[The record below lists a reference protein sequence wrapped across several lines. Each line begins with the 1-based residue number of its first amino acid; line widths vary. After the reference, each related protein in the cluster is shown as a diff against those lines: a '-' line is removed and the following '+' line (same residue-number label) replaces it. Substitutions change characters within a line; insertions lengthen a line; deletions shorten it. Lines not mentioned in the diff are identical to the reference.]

1 MSGFVE
7 PPESRYWR
15 GIGFLLISSLGFGV
29 APTLARLAYDAGST
43 PTTAILMRF
52 TVAAMMV
59 TLLLRRLGRP
69 LRLAPRER
77 WQAIGIGLVAGT
89 MSFGY
94 LSAVALIP
102 VSVAALVFFTFP
114 AMTAVAA
121 HLMGQERLSLL
132 RSGALLAAFAGI
144 ALVVGFKGGARPD
157 PAGIGLALMAA
168 VACAAS
174 ILWTARVLRRAD
186 ALVVNAHAVLT
197 GAVAYLLIVAFQGG
211 PAWPVTWLGW
221 TGLVGAS
228 LVYAIGFVSIFLAV
242 GLLGPVRVA
251 ALGNIEPV
259 IAVAAAMMILG
270 ETVTPQQ
277 SIGILVVLA
286 ALAALQLRDRRQGPG
301 PGAAG

>member
-15 GIGFLLISSLGFGV
+15 GIGFLLVSSFGFGM

-52 TVAAMMV
+52 TIASMLA

-94 LSAVALIP
+94 LSAVDRIP

-121 HLMGQERLSLL
+121 HLLGDERLSLL
-132 RSGALLAAFAGI
+132 RSAALLAAFAGI
-144 ALVVGFKGGARPD
+144 ALVVGFEGGPNLQGGRELD
-157 PAGIGLALMAA
+157 PVGLGLALLAA
-168 VACAAS
+168 VACTVS
-174 ILWTARVLRRAD
+174 ILWTSRVLRRAD
-186 ALVVNAHAVLT
+186 ALVVNGHAVLT
-197 GAVAYLLIVAFQGG
+197 GAAAYLLVVAAQGG
-211 PAWPVTWLGW
+211 PAWPVTGLGW
-221 TGLVGAS
+221 VGLVGAS
-228 LVYAIGFVSIFLAV
+228 LVYAAGFVSIFHAV
-242 GLLGPVRVA
+242 GLLGPFRVA
-251 ALGNIEPV
+251 ALGNIEPI
-259 IAVAAAMMILG
+259 IAVGFAVAVLG

-277 SIGILVVLA
+277 GAGMTVVIA
-286 ALAALQLRDRRQGPG
+286 ALVALQLRDRRGG
-301 PGAAG
+301 